1 MEILKQSRSTALS
14 LLKSFPAKE
23 ALALLLLYGA
33 RAQLWLDTG
42 EQPEF
47 DAQAALKSAGTLAGE
62 PDWAGFL
69 EFFRGL
75 EILTP
80 RWQQLLCARS
90 HPRLPEG
97 TLRLAGYL
105 VERYWLQ
112 AISDFDL
119 MGRVKFVVIACL
131 LVGALPGRFLENA
144 QLFSKEI
151 ENDADNVDAILDAA
165 QCHRPFADIRLLG
178 MLLGAQE

>member
-1 MEILKQSRSTALS
+1 MK
-14 LLKSFPAKE
+14 KM
-23 ALALLLLYGA
+23 LALLMSVCLLLG
-33 RAQLWLDTG
+33 G
-42 EQPEF
+42 V
-47 DAQAALKSAGTLAGE
+47 AALAEEEADLAALEAAGSLVGE

-69 EFFRGL
+69 EFFRNL

-80 RWQQLLCARS
+80 RWQRLLCGPI
-90 HPRLPEG
+90 HPGLPEG

-131 LVGALPGRFLENA
+131 LVGALPGRFPDNA

-165 QCHRPFADIRLLG
+165 QCHYAFADIRLLG
-178 MLLGAQE
+178 MLLGTRE